1 VSYSEE
7 SEVRSLPAGDLFLTF
22 LTAPADLFPVMH
34 QAAQRLVSVDQQ
46 SPIRAAPVVSGA

>member
-1 VSYSEE
+1 V
-7 SEVRSLPAGDLFLTF
+7 FLTF